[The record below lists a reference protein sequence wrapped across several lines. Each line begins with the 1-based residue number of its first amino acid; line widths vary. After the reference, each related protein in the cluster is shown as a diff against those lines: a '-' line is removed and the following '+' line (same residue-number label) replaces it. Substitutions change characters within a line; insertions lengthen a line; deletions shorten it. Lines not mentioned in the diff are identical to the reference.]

1 MNANAMTKNQTI
13 LIATGLRSYCH
24 HK

>member
-13 LIATGLRSYCH
+13 LIATGLWSCH